1 MYKWNGISS
10 LWSVKHEKEL
20 LVKRKLGRLK
30 LTNEKQKRRLRN
42 ERIDNNSI
50 VNLMAI
56 ATLRKENNNEQ

>member
-1 MYKWNGISS
+1 MYKWNAISS

-30 LTNEKQKRRLRN
+30 LTNEKQKCRLRN